1 MVGLTLKM
9 ELSPDIYNCFETA
22 VSAESAATLVAGKW
36 SRIVEHYNERH
47 RYYHNWQHLRECY
60 DVFCKWKSEISVVA
74 DPREVLLAIIYHDVI
89 YEIGPSNNEEQSA
102 LYFEADANDL
112 GLDPVIVRNVCQ
124 LIRNTTYSEGCS
136 RSVFGDI
143 DLSGLG
149 AAPVT
154 FRNKSRLIRKEYGSV
169 SDEEYFQRRLNLM
182 ERFLGSPQI
191 YHSELFSMLESPA
204 RTNLSREMKHCERM
218 LKKLGVSRM

>member
-1 MVGLTLKM
+1 MVGLTLTM
-9 ELSPDIYNCFETA
+9 ELSSGIYKCFET
-22 VSAESAATLVAGKW
+22 VVPAEPAATLVAGKW
-36 SRIVEHYNERH
+36 SRVVGHYNEPH
-47 RYYHNWQHLRECY
+47 RYYHNWQHVRECY
-60 DVFCKWKSEISVVA
+60 DVFRKWKREIAVVA

-89 YEIGPSNNEEQSA
+89 YKIGPSDNEEQSA

-112 GLDPVIVRNVCQ
+112 GLDPAIVRNVCQ
-124 LIRNTTYSEGCS
+124 LIRDTTYSDGCS
-136 RSVFGDI
+136 KSVFGDI

-154 FRNKSRLIRKEYGSV
+154 FRNKSGLIRKEYGSV
-169 SDEEYFQRRLNLM
+169 SDEEYFQRRLSLM

-204 RTNLSREMKHCERM
+204 RANLAREMKCCERM
-218 LKKLGVSRM
+218 LRKLGVTRT